1 MTNGGMMVEYDK
13 KKIGL
18 LFGKSIWLIFGLV
31 IIITV
36 GMYLYVMITKLFF
49 P

>member
-1 MTNGGMMVEYDK
+1 MADNNE

-18 LFGKSIWLIFGLV
+18 LLGKVIWLIFGLV

-49 P
+49 

>member
-1 MTNGGMMVEYDK
+1 MINGGMMVKDNK
-13 KKIGL
+13 KNTGL
-18 LFGKSIWLIFGLV
+18 LFGKIIWLIFGLV

-49 P
+49 